1 MSKKVV
7 LVWFRND
14 LRLHDNE
21 VLTEAIAKSDL
32 IIPVYCFDPR
42 YFHKNKFHFNNTGIK
57 RAQFLLESVL
67 DLKDKLL
74 SMGSDLMTFV
84 GKPEEILP
92 ILCAKYEVSEVYH
105 HREVASRETQISEL
119 VEAALWDNKINLRH
133 FIGHTLF
140 HKEDLP
146 FPIKDIPDKFNIFRK
161 KIERESSVRAPLVAP
176 DKILSPQH
184 LEATSLPSLLDLG
197 YSDEEINQLGSQNF
211 QGGEQNG
218 IEKLQILLDPSYD
231 NFQNFSLVSPYIA
244 IGSLSP
250 IYVYHEMQNSSL
262 NQNKKRFDRLMTML
276 LWRDYFRFMLKKYP
290 NVFFKLNGI
299 ESEAKNSEFI
309 NEELVRSWKTA
320 NTGES
325 GIDEIIQ
332 NLLDTGNITY
342 AERRLI
348 SKYFTQELGSNWLAG
363 ASFFEEHL
371 LDYAPATTYGFWS
384 HMASVGTSPKENSC
398 ADWQDLAKRIYV
410 SK

>member
-21 VLTEAIAKSDL
+21 VLSEAINKSDL

-42 YFHKNKFHFNNTGIK
+42 YFNKNKFQNHRTGIK
-57 RAQFLLESVL
+57 RAQFLLESVSQ
-67 DLKDKLL
+67 LKQKLQN
-74 SMGSDLMTFV
+74 MNSDLMTFV

-92 ILCAKYEVSEVYH
+92 KLCAKYEVDEVYH
-105 HREVASRETQISEL
+105 HREVASRETQISEF
-119 VEAALWDNKINLRH
+119 VESTLWENKINLKH

-161 KIERESSVRAPLVAP
+161 KVERESSVRKSLDAPTS
-176 DKILSPQH
+176 ILSPQH
-184 LEATSLPSLLDLG
+184 LESTAIPNLEDLG
-197 YSDEEINQLGSQNF
+197 FSEDEISKLNTHHFE
-211 QGGEQNG
+211 GGEDIG
-218 IEKLQILLDPSYD
+218 IDKLNIILDPNYSGSE
-231 NFQNFSLVSPYIA
+231 NFTLISPYIA
-244 IGSLSP
+244 LGSLSP
-250 IYVYHEMQNSSL
+250 IFVYHKMQSSSL
-262 NQNKKRFDRLMTML
+262 NQNKKRYDRLMTML

-290 NVFFKLNGI
+290 NIFFKLNGI
-299 ESEAKNSEFI
+299 S
-309 NEELVRSWKTA
+309 NEEDNKENINQELIEKWSSA
-320 NTGES
+320 NTGEEA
-325 GIDEIIQ
+325 IDESLQ
-332 NLLDTGNITY
+332 TLLNTGNITY

-348 SKYFTQELGSNWLAG
+348 AKYFTQDIGSNWLAG

-371 LDYAPATTYGFWS
+371 LDFAPATTYGFWS
-384 HMASVGTSPKENSC
+384 HMAGVGTSPKENTCS
-398 ADWQDLAKRIYV
+398 DWQDLAKRIYV